1 MNSTYIIAEAGVNHN
16 GSLDIAKKLVEAA
29 ATAGAD
35 AVKFQTFS
43 AKRLATN
50 SAKMAEYQIKNT
62 GVLEPQIDMLER
74 LELPENNFSILQKYC
89 IDLDIDFLS
98 SPFDIES
105 AQFLISELG
114 LECIKIPSGEI
125 TNGPFLLAIGQS
137 NKSVIL
143 STGMSTLEEIEQAL
157 DVLSYGYLNKPYPKS
172 IEEITGCA
180 SSSSG
185 SSILKEKV
193 QLLHCTTEYPA
204 PVESI
209 NLRAMD
215 TIKYTFELPVGYSDH
230 SEGIVVSIAA
240 VAMGAIIIEKHLTL
254 DRSMPGPDHRASI
267 EPALFSEMVRSIR
280 VIEGALGTD
289 KKQPHEVELKNIR
302 IARKKIV
309 ASQSIK
315 KGGLF
320 STENLVT
327 MRPGDGQSPMGF
339 WDLLDQPSKQSY
351 LLGDPIQE

>member
-16 GSLDIAKKLVEAA
+16 GSLEIAKELVKAA
-29 ATAGAD
+29 ANAGAD

-43 AKRLATN
+43 ADRLAGT

-62 GVLEPQIDMLER
+62 GILEPQINMLRR
-74 LELPENNFSILQKYC
+74 LELATEKFLTLQKYC
-89 IDLDIDFLS
+89 RNLDIDFLS
-98 SPFDIES
+98 SPFDIET
-105 AQFLISELG
+105 AQFLTSELK

-125 TNGPFLLAIGQS
+125 TNGPFLLNIGQS

-157 DVLSYGYLNKPYPKS
+157 DVLAYGYLNKPYPKS
-172 IEEITGCA
+172 IKGIIGCG

-215 TIKYTFELPVGYSDH
+215 TIKHTFKLPVGYSDH
-230 SEGIVVSIAA
+230 SEGIAVSIAA
-240 VAMGAIIIEKHLTL
+240 VAMGATIIEKHLTL
-254 DRSMPGPDHRASI
+254 DKSMLGPDHKASI
-267 EPALFSEMVRSIR
+267 EPALFSEMVSAIR
-280 VIEGALGTD
+280 TIEGALGTN
-289 KKQPHEVELKNIR
+289 KKQPHKVELKNIR
-302 IARKKIV
+302 IARKKLV

-315 KGGLF
+315 KGSLF
-320 STENLVT
+320 STENLAA

-339 WDLLDQPSKQSY
+339 WDLVGQPSKQTY
-351 LLGDPIQE
+351 LLGEPIQE